1 MNLCGFD
8 ARNLLVY
15 EKKNMFGIVLA
26 FTIKSSYSVIYY
38 VFKNVSRVLNHLI
51 LMLISKFC
59 NMKTCRIMF
68 LNIINSTFFLCSFL
82 FRSTSKLVQGNYKLP
97 KHFCQNLL
105 LNLNLY
111 YKAKYSNVPLRTL
124 RWNYSKLLCIN

>member
-15 EKKNMFGIVLA
+15 EKKKNMFEIVLA
-26 FTIKSSYSVIYY
+26 FTIKSSYFVTYY
-38 VFKNVSRVLNHLI
+38 VFKNVSRVLNHPI

-68 LNIINSTFFLCSFL
+68 LNIINSTSFPM
-82 FRSTSKLVQGNYKLP
+82 FVSV
-97 KHFCQNLL
+97 
-105 LNLNLY
+105 
-111 YKAKYSNVPLRTL
+111 
-124 RWNYSKLLCIN
+124 